1 MESNAVIE
9 GNFTQLKYM
18 MTRYKL
24 SRREARKVL
33 RCKRI
38 AKKIYKKEFRKLA
51 SDKIKLIAL
60 RKFGELEHPPVL
72 LNELM

>member
-1 MESNAVIE
+1 METKQTTS
-9 GNFTQLKYM
+9 LKRM

-24 SRREARKVL
+24 NRRKARKVL
-33 RCKRI
+33 RCKKI

-51 SDKIKLIAL
+51 SDKVELIAL
-60 RKFGELEHPPVL
+60 HNFVGELEHPPVL